1 MNSVLQKASKCPIA
15 LPEEPNLPESD
26 ELVLCVGYPGALR
39 REATPEQA
47 AHGLYHIVVTVR
59 FSDLD
64 NLQLRDAIAGLDSAI
79 RFGGVSGGAV
89 LRIAADGNYSLA
101 GIVYE
106 GLGPADLTGSVYS
119 ADMIVAA
126 AVPIWGKRL
135 EALIASGC
143 V

>member
-1 MNSVLQKASKCPIA
+1 
-15 LPEEPNLPESD
+15 
-26 ELVLCVGYPGALR
+26 
-39 REATPEQA
+39 
-47 AHGLYHIVVTVR
+47 VTVR

-64 NLQLRDAIAGLDSAI
+64 NLQLRDAIEGLDNAI

-89 LRIAADGNYSLA
+89 LRIADDGNYSLA

-106 GLGPADLTGSVYS
+106 GLGPADFTGSVYS